1 MSNEVTKALALQPP
15 IMYETYNIC
24 EIVGQSRLAKFS
36 IRTLQ
41 NICSALELDVASSR
55 TWKLLKA
62 LTLWPGV
69 AIKLVRLTRICRD

>member
-15 IMYETYNIC
+15 IMYETSNIC

-62 LTLWPGV
+62 LWPGV